1 MPANPVPPES
11 PQMGISKKTLLLLH
25 WFLCSIGLTGILYGL
40 SWKLHAARLIGQQ
53 AIAFKDWAI
62 PFFNVD
68 KPQELIFIIAAAIS
82 LLLYYAV
89 VLFIIRKGEERLTKS
104 YTLAEYGSLKFLGL
118 YIALPVS
125 LNVIVFIGF
134 PSGARPSI
142 PVAGF
147 LLGGVWLGILMFP
160 FCTSIRQI
168 QESLWRASHAANACA
183 QGRVWFYAVVGLG
196 VFVCAQFIM
205 VFLPYIRGELFM
217 INEYMDI
224 PEYTWMGNR
233 YVSNADYLRQ
243 HNFGG
248 LLKYDPDADRGNAPP
263 PRPDTFIEVPRTDLL
278 DRFIEKHK
286 WDYHYD
292 DRLGALVIHR
302 AMRPDEYEKLA
313 VVLEQ
318 EKHQVRLDWLYS
330 MSEYQHDRLLRADY
344 IAEERDFLS
353 KNQFE
358 LHWQILNRWV
368 LHHHNFVLGP
378 INEYALGKP
387 LQEINAQY
395 GLFNVVMMRW
405 LLEKTGGI
413 SYQNYFQKWYAWWL
427 VYYALFVA
435 LAFLLFR
442 NVYYVALVCI
452 LAFGFVNQ
460 IDYQFL
466 FLGPGLNPIRH
477 FLDLPVIACLYWYLK
492 TRRVGVLAPALL
504 FGLIGVMNNKQ
515 FGVFLVGALLVTLLV
530 KAWQEREGGG
540 HREVRWVVGA
550 AVVLG
555 LILLW
560 GDPGRDI
567 MSPYYH
573 QGFLG
578 FPTSPQRLYL
588 IVFIISGCYPL
599 LLRMERMASEWKYLA
614 LFLLLYSQGLLVY
627 GIWGTDKHLL
637 NIASVLVLS
646 GVVFLKLV
654 IDHSRLQRYDHVL
667 VGALI
672 VGALGFVYVP
682 GLFAYYTTKSEY
694 ERVFATHRT
703 HEWNL
708 ERAQFRSTMDPKYFV
723 DSVSLIQHYANS
735 ENGISIISKYD
746 NLLPFLAKKYSA
758 MPFFDVPWV
767 LLTENEVNLCIESIK
782 TKKPP
787 YLFVD
792 TDIERNL
799 NGEIVVAG
807 LPYVSD
813 PGGESLLRVQRL
825 NLLKDVF
832 AAVKDDYELVEK
844 ALLLSVY
851 KRKPDLPA
859 FVTPEAPSLTSVQPG
874 TCLGGC

>member
-1 MPANPVPPES
+1 
-11 PQMGISKKTLLLLH
+11 MGISKKTLLLLH

-40 SWKLHAARLIGQQ
+40 SWKLHAALLTGQQ
-53 AIAFKDWAI
+53 AIAFHDWAI
-62 PFFNVD
+62 PFFNGD
-68 KPQELIFIIAAAIS
+68 KPQELIFFVSAGIN
-82 LLLYYAV
+82 LFLYYLV
-89 VLFIIRKGEERLTKS
+89 VLFIIKKREDW
-104 YTLAEYGSLKFLGL
+104 LASNYSLAVYGSLKFLGL
-118 YIALPVS
+118 YIAVPVS
-125 LNVIVFIGF
+125 LNVIIFTWF
-134 PSGARPSI
+134 PSGTRPSI
-142 PVAGF
+142 PLTGYVF
-147 LLGGVWLGILMFP
+147 GILWLSVLLLP
-160 FCTSIRQI
+160 LY
-168 QESLWRASHAANACA
+168 ESLQQVLGVPPLRQVQERLYRALEVANACA
-183 QGRVWFYAVVGLG
+183 QRKSWISAVAGLI
-196 VFVCAQFIM
+196 VLVCLQFVTI
-205 VFLPYIRGELFM
+205 FLPYVRGELLM

-224 PEYTWMGNR
+224 PEYTRMGEY
-233 YVSNADYLRQ
+233 YVSNADYMRR

-248 LLKYDPDADRGNAPP
+248 LLKYDPEVDRGNTPP
-263 PRPDTFIEVPRTDLL
+263 PRPGTFIEVPRTDLL

-292 DRLGALVIHR
+292 DRVGALVAHIGVSPEAYR
-302 AMRPDEYEKLA
+302 ELA
-313 VVLEQ
+313 IVFDQAEDQ
-318 EKHQVRLDWLYS
+318 ARIRWLYF
-330 MSEYQHDRLLRADY
+330 MSNDQHDRLLRGRY
-344 IAEERDFLS
+344 TTEEQDFLK
-353 KNQFE
+353 KNYFE

-435 LAFLLFR
+435 LAYLLFR
-442 NVYYVALVCI
+442 NVYYVTLVCV
-452 LAFGFVNQ
+452 LAFGFINK

-477 FLDLPVIACLYWYLK
+477 FLDLPVMACLYWYLK
-492 TRRVGVLAPALL
+492 TRRVGVLALALL
-504 FGLIGVMNNKQ
+504 FGLIGVVNNKQ
-515 FGVFLVGALLVTLLV
+515 FGVFLIGALVVTLLV
-530 KAWQEREGGG
+530 KTWQEREGGR
-540 HREVRWVVGA
+540 HREVWWVVGA

-560 GDPGRDI
+560 GDSGRDL
-567 MSPYYH
+567 MSPYYGR
-573 QGFLG
+573 GFLG
-578 FPTSPQRLYL
+578 FTTSPRRLYL
-588 IVFIISGCYPL
+588 IVFIISGCYLL
-599 LLRMERMASEWKYLA
+599 LLRMERMANEWKYLA

-654 IDHSRLQRYDHVL
+654 IDQSRLKRYDQVL

-672 VGALGFVYVP
+672 VGALWFVYVP

-703 HEWNL
+703 YEWNL

-723 DSVSLIQHYANS
+723 DSVSLIQQYANS
-735 ENGISIISKYD
+735 ENGIYIISKYD
-746 NLLPFLAKKYSA
+746 NVLPFLAKKYSA
-758 MPFFDVPWV
+758 MPFFDVQWF
-767 LLTENEVNLCIESIK
+767 LLTDKEVRLCIEHIQNQ
-782 TKKPP
+782 KPP

-799 NGEIVVAG
+799 NGEIVVTG
-807 LPYVSD
+807 LPFVSN

-832 AAVKDDYELVEK
+832 AAVKDDYELEMSRG
-844 ALLLSVY
+844 LLTVY
-851 KRKPDLPA
+851 RRKVSGEMGKLP
-859 FVTPEAPSLTSVQPG
+859 
-874 TCLGGC
+874 